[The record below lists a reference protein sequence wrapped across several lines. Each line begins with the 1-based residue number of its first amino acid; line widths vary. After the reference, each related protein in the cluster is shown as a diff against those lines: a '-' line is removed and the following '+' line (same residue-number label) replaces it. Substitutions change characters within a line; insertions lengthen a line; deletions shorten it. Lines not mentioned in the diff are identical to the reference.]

1 MHVNRHIYW
10 LLTENSSILPKKKV
24 INNYYDRVCVFVFK
38 WNELHST
45 MRKLHGRHIFFKVLT
60 KLHIWKNNI
69 RKTIFLYKTKLTIE
83 ILVILGTFEEVN
95 LYKNTITN

>member
-10 LLTENSSILPKKKV
+10 LLTENSGILPKKKV

-60 KLHIWKNNI
+60 KLHLWKNNI
-69 RKTIFLYKTKLTIE
+69 RKTFSIQNKINNWNIGDSRYFWRSESL
-83 ILVILGTFEEVN
+83 
-95 LYKNTITN
+95 